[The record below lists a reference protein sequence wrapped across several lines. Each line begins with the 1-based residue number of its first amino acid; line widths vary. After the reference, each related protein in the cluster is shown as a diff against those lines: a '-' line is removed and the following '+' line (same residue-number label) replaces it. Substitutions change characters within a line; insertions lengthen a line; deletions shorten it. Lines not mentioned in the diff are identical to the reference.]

1 MAEDLNSSIVDF
13 VRRVTK
19 AMGLTLEVHVEETPD
34 GVRLDMQGAD
44 GEVLLRRKGEPLQA
58 LQNIVTTAFRDRL
71 PPDRRVAVD
80 CLGFQRDKD
89 LELRKMAQ
97 FLADRVKTSGVS
109 EEIGPLNPYQRRIV
123 HLAIAEE
130 SGVESESIG
139 DAFMKTVIITGRK

>member
-1 MAEDLNSSIVDF
+1 MAEDLNSSIIEF
-13 VRRVTK
+13 VRRVTM
-19 AMGLTLEVHVEETPD
+19 AMGLSLEVHQEETPD
-34 GVRLDMQGAD
+34 GLRLDLLGDD

-58 LQNIVTTAFRDRL
+58 LQHIVTTAFRDRL

-97 FLADRVKTSGVS
+97 FLADRVKKSGGS

-123 HLAIAEE
+123 HLAVAEDPA
-130 SGVESESIG
+130 VASESVG
-139 DAFMKTVIITGRK
+139 DAFMKTVIITRK